1 MLDCQVGFSL
11 LHAELGDSNVPLDV
25 VRRKVQGALGGALY
39 EARRKG
45 LLRGDT
51 FPAITLE
58 APKRPEWGDLAS
70 TVAMTLAASEQRA
83 PQDIAQIIVDNIA
96 QREALFERVDIVR
109 PGFLNLT
116 VKRELWLQVLTE
128 IEEQGWAYGCT
139 DLGQGRRVLVE
150 YVSANPTGPLHVGH
164 GRGAAVGQ
172 AIVNLLR
179 ATGHEVMSEYY
190 INDAGRQMKL
200 LGSSVY
206 ARYGELCGRTM
217 TFPED
222 GYQGDYIRTVADH
235 IKDQVGTALLDL
247 PADQAEQQIKDLAYQ
262 ELLGW
267 IRQDLQAFGVTFE
280 SWYSET
286 SLLSAGTVKKV
297 LDELRARD
305 LLFEESGA
313 WWFRSSK
320 FGDEKDR
327 VVRKQDGEY
336 TYLASDMAYHRDK
349 LVRGYDLLID
359 VWGADHH
366 GYIPRMQAVLEA
378 FGYPRDRLRV
388 VLVQMVNLLRG
399 GRKVEMSKRAGQFV
413 TLREVIDEVGAD
425 AAKFYFL
432 TRRSDTHLDFD
443 LELAKRQSA
452 DNPVYYVQYAHA
464 RIASLF
470 RVAASRGIPAPN
482 PSKTDLGLLH
492 DPDELG
498 LIRKLSAYPSVV
510 QSSAL
515 ALEPHRITFYL
526 QELAGLLH
534 NFYYKH
540 RILPPVGESETLDD
554 GTKCDDA
561 SASRQRER
569 VTPELTA
576 VRLALMRTVQQ
587 VLRNGLQL
595 LGISAPDQ
603 M

>member
-1 MLDCQVGFSL
+1 MLDCQFGFSL
-11 LHAELGDSNVPLDV
+11 ILAGLEDSDVPLDI
-25 VRRKVQGALGGALY
+25 VRRKVQRALSDALF
-39 EARRKG
+39 EAKRKG
-45 LLRGDT
+45 LLKGDS

-70 TVAMTLAASEQRA
+70 TVAMTLAASEQRM
-83 PQDIAQIIVDNIA
+83 PQDIAQIIVDNIP
-96 QREALFERVDIVR
+96 QREALFERIDVVR

-116 VKRELWLQVLTE
+116 VKRDVWLQVLAE
-128 IEEQGWAYGCT
+128 IEEQGEAYGST
-139 DLGQGRRVLVE
+139 DLGQGRQVLVE

-164 GRGAAVGQ
+164 GRGAAIGQ

-179 ATGHEVMSEYY
+179 ATGHRVVSEYY

-200 LGSSVY
+200 LGASVY
-206 ARYGELCGRTM
+206 ARYGELCGRIM
-217 TFPED
+217 RFPED
-222 GYQGDYIRTVADH
+222 GYQGAYIQTVATH
-235 IKDQVGTALLDL
+235 VKEQIGTTLLDL
-247 PADQAEQQIKDLAYQ
+247 PADLAEERIKDLAYR

-267 IRQDLQAFGVTFE
+267 IRKDLEAFGIAFE
-280 SWYSET
+280 SWFSEAA
-286 SLLSAGTVKKV
+286 LLSAGAVEKV
-297 LDELRARD
+297 LQELRERD
-305 LLFEESGA
+305 LLFEKDGA

-336 TYLASDMAYHRDK
+336 TYLAADMAYHRDK
-349 LVRGYDLLID
+349 LARGYDLLVD

-378 FGYPRDRLRV
+378 FGYPKDRLRV

-399 GRKVEMSKRAGQFV
+399 GRKVEMSKRAGEFI

-432 TRRSDTHLDFD
+432 MRRPDTHLDFD
-443 LELAKRQSA
+443 LELAKQQTA

-470 RVAASRGIPAPN
+470 RVATSRGVPIPH
-482 PSKTDLGLLH
+482 PSRAELGLLR
-492 DPDELG
+492 DSDELG

-510 QSSAL
+510 QGSAV
-515 ALEPHRITFYL
+515 ALEPHRLTFYL

-540 RILPPVGESETLDD
+540 RILASSDEGEAQDD
-554 GTKCDDA
+554 GAKCDSD

-576 VRLALMRTVQQ
+576 ARLVLMQAVQQ